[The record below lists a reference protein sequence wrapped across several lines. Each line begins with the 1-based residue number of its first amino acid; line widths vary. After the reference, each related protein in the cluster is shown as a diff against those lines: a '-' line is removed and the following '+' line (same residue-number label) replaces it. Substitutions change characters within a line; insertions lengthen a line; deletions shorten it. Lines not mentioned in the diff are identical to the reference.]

1 MLDQVKEHFISSTH
15 EIHRYLLN
23 LYNKNK
29 NGDAVT
35 LGDRRLANESIETLF
50 QIISSQICSF
60 EDTILLKRIF
70 VKTENIVYEK
80 LLHFGNYYY
89 SKQKLIHSEAEEK
102 EGTLY
107 KTNVETASFSS
118 RIRAFQ
124 LKISNIGGSTDDYFV
139 ERLPQL
145 LDGLSFCIDKNY
157 EYLYIPML
165 YNILNVHQTIIFYKE
180 SKHNQ
185 YNIDIL
191 FENVIDLIKRL
202 INKDKIKEILE
213 KNIQL
218 SLFVELQRHLYR
230 NTKDIEPK
238 DQSITISNFNELKA
252 ESQLR
257 ILSSLYFLSKESFIS
272 YFEIFIS
279 QHINKLNSNLEHI
292 LFARCC
298 TFYLSSNGLNHINIG
313 LIESTEKID
322 LSGNMYTLFNGYNQ
336 LSSIE
341 ISEAELDTLIKYNDE
356 QLRERVAKTIIGVS
370 EAELKREMKKPHG
383 VFEISDM
390 ELSVKIDGKKLFL
403 CMPFKS
409 GVEIKK
415 DSVSVDV
422 MYQITRPFVHFNS
435 CAVVFVTAKRVSEN
449 LMNEIKRSKDKL
461 GFAIEVLQS
470 TELAKLL
477 KFNNLL
483 N

>member
-1 MLDQVKEHFISSTH
+1 
-15 EIHRYLLN
+15 
-23 LYNKNK
+23 
-29 NGDAVT
+29 
-35 LGDRRLANESIETLF
+35 
-50 QIISSQICSF
+50 
-60 EDTILLKRIF
+60 
-70 VKTENIVYEK
+70 
-80 LLHFGNYYY
+80 
-89 SKQKLIHSEAEEK
+89 
-102 EGTLY
+102 
-107 KTNVETASFSS
+107 
-118 RIRAFQ
+118 
-124 LKISNIGGSTDDYFV
+124 
-139 ERLPQL
+139 
-145 LDGLSFCIDKNY
+145 
-157 EYLYIPML
+157 
-165 YNILNVHQTIIFYKE
+165 
-180 SKHNQ
+180 
-185 YNIDIL
+185 
-191 FENVIDLIKRL
+191 
-202 INKDKIKEILE
+202 
-213 KNIQL
+213 
-218 SLFVELQRHLYR
+218 
-230 NTKDIEPK
+230 
-238 DQSITISNFNELKA
+238 
-252 ESQLR
+252 
-257 ILSSLYFLSKESFIS
+257 
-272 YFEIFIS
+272 
-279 QHINKLNSNLEHI
+279 
-292 LFARCC
+292 
-298 TFYLSSNGLNHINIG
+298 
-313 LIESTEKID
+313 
-322 LSGNMYTLFNGYNQ
+322 MYTLFNGYNQ